1 MNTWI
6 TYKDF
11 EIKNLGK
18 YHDLY
23 LQSDTLLLADIF
35 DNFRNMC
42 LEIYKLDP
50 ARFPTAP
57 ELVWHAVLEKKKVK
71 LDLLTIID
79 VLLVVEEL
87 SGNMLC
93 RICYDRYVKVINKYI
108 KDYDKN
114 KESS

>member
-1 MNTWI
+1 MISVSYVIIVKWCLTHMNTWI

-23 LQSDTLLLADIF
+23 LQNDTLLLADIF

-42 LEIYKLDP
+42 LEIYELDP

-57 ELVWHAVLEKKKVK
+57 ELV
-71 LDLLTIID
+71 
-79 VLLVVEEL
+79 
-87 SGNMLC
+87 
-93 RICYDRYVKVINKYI
+93 
-108 KDYDKN
+108 
-114 KESS
+114 

>member
-23 LQSDTLLLADIF
+23 LQNDTLLLADIF

-42 LEIYKLDP
+42 LEIYELEP

-57 ELVWHAVLEKKKVK
+57 ELVWRAVLEKRTVK
-71 LDLLTIID
+71 LDLLTVID
-79 VLLVVEEL
+79 ILLVVEEL

-93 RICYDRYVKVINKYI
+93 YGSISKSYQQIHERL
-108 KDYDKN
+108 
-114 KESS
+114 

>member
-50 ARFPTAP
+50 ARLPTAP
-57 ELVWHAVLEKKKVK
+57 ELVWHAVLEKRKVK
-71 LDLLTIID
+71 LDLLTAID
-79 VLLVVEEL
+79 ILLVVEEL

-93 RICYDRYVKVINKYI
+93 YGSICKSYKQIH
-108 KDYDKN
+108 
-114 KESS
+114 E